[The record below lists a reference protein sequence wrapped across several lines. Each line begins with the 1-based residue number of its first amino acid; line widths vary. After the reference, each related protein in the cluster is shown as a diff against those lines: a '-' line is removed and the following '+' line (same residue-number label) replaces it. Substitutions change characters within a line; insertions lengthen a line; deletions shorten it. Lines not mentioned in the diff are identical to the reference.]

1 MISGAAG
8 SVGSLVGQIAKILG
22 CRAIGIAGTDD
33 KCAWV
38 TDDLGFDACV
48 NYKTENVRA
57 RLEELC
63 PDGIDVYFDNVGGE
77 ILDAALTLLALNAR
91 VAVCGT
97 ISTYNSTGKPD
108 PIYWYPNLVASAP
121 AWRASSS
128 STTSTA
134 TTKLPA
140 RCSAGSPRAG
150 SKRVSRSSLGWTPRR
165 VR

>member
-1 MISGAAG
+1 MTAVMNVLGASGMTAYFGLLDVGSVKDGDTVVISGAAG

-77 ILDAALTLLALNAR
+77 ILDVALTLLALNAR
-91 VAVCGT
+91 LPCAARSRRT
-97 ISTYNSTGKPD
+97 TRPASPTRSTG
-108 PIYWYPNLVASAP
+108 
-121 AWRASSS
+121 
-128 STTSTA
+128 
-134 TTKLPA
+134 
-140 RCSAGSPRAG
+140 
-150 SKRVSRSSLGWTPRR
+150 TPTW
-165 VR
+165 